1 MRQTT
6 LSDAGFDKYRKQTRK
21 EHFLDDMEKIIPWAE
36 LAEAIEP
43 FYPKPKG
50 AGRRPIGVERMLRIH
65 FLQHW
70 FNLSDP
76 AAEEALYDSRAMR
89 RFVGIDL
96 GREPAPDETTV
107 CKFRH
112 LMERHNLGD
121 RLFGLVNEY
130 LRENGLKVNWG
141 TIVDAS
147 IIDAPSSTKNRKKE
161 RDPEMHQTR
170 KGQQWYFGMEA
181 HIGVDSRSKL
191 IHSVVATPANVHDS
205 RVLPDLL
212 HGDETRVWGDSA
224 YAGQKAVILEVAP
237 DAKDFTQA
245 KGSRYRKLTE
255 SERSRNR
262 NKSRVRAKVEHQFG
276 IIKAAIRFYQGTL
289 PRAVEERSSSVCGL
303 CFEQPGDGKAGAV
316 ETKTAGVAGYVRLK
330 NGKGAVKSVFFSYPV
345 ADSGKFD
352 HSSSLNSWN

>member
-1 MRQTT
+1 MRQATF
-6 LSDAGFDKYRKQTRK
+6 SGAGFDKYRKQTRK
-21 EHFLDDMEKIIPWAE
+21 ERFLDDMEKIIPWAE
-36 LAEAIEP
+36 LSAVIEP
-43 FYPKPKG
+43 FYPKPQG
-50 AGRRPIGVERMLRIH
+50 AGRRPVGIDRMLRIH

-89 RFVGIDL
+89 RFAGIDL
-96 GREPAPDETTV
+96 GREPAPDETTI

-130 LRENGLKVNWG
+130 LSENGLKVNRG

-161 RDPEMHQTR
+161 RDPEMHSTR
-170 KGQQWYFGMEA
+170 KGQQWYFGMKA

-212 HGDETRVWGDSA
+212 HGKETRVWGDSA
-224 YAGQKAVILEVAP
+224 YSGQQAVILEVAP

-255 SERSRNR
+255 LERSRNR
-262 NKSRVRAKVEHQFG
+262 TKSRVRSKVEHSFG
-276 IIKAAIRFYQGTL
+276 IIKRRFGFTKVRYRGLDKNTNRLFVACALSNLVMVKQTL
-289 PRAVEERSSSVCGL
+289 LKRRRMEMQERY
-303 CFEQPGDGKAGAV
+303 A
-316 ETKTAGVAGYVRLK
+316 
-330 NGKGAVKSVFFSYPV
+330 
-345 ADSGKFD
+345 
-352 HSSSLNSWN
+352 

>member
-6 LSDAGFDKYRKQTRK
+6 LSDTGFDKYSKKTRK
-21 EHFLDDMEKIIPWAE
+21 ERFLDDMDKIIPWKE

-50 AGRRPIGVERMLRIH
+50 AGRRPIGIERMLRIH

-76 AAEEALYDSRAMR
+76 AAEEALYDSLAMR

-96 GREPAPDETTV
+96 GREPAPDETTI

-121 RLFGLVNEY
+121 RLFGLVNVY
-130 LRENGLKVNWG
+130 LAENGLKVNRG

-161 RDPEMHQTR
+161 RDPEMHSTR
-170 KGQQWYFGMEA
+170 KGRQWHFGMKA
-181 HIGVDSRSKL
+181 HIGVDSGSKL

-205 RVLPDLL
+205 QVLPDLL

-224 YAGQKAVILEVAP
+224 YTGQKAVLSEVAP
-237 DAKDFTQA
+237 AARDFTQA
-245 KGSRYRKLTE
+245 KGSRYRKLTQE
-255 SERSRNR
+255 ERSKNR
-262 NKSRVRAKVEHQFG
+262 TKSRVRAKVEHQFG
-276 IIKAAIRFYQGTL
+276 IIKGQFGFTKVRYRGLAKNAHRLFVACAL
-289 PRAVEERSSSVCGL
+289 SNLVMAKRDLLKRS
-303 CFEQPGDGKAGAV
+303 
-316 ETKTAGVAGYVRLK
+316 RLK
-330 NGKGAVKSVFFSYPV
+330 QRATC
-345 ADSGKFD
+345 A
-352 HSSSLNSWN
+352 